1 MAERARPPRGRRVRH
16 VTIILIAAGFFA
28 VALGVVYLFGSAVRA
43 DDELDRRWNEVV
55 GRRSG
60 AEAPSASHE
69 VRSVPDASSAPRAP
83 PPSREAP
90 DAPPPGGRA

>member
-43 DDELDRRWNEVV
+43 DDELDRRWSEVV

-60 AEAPSASHE
+60 DDAPPPAPNAPSAPHAPSAS
-69 VRSVPDASSAPRAP
+69 P
-83 PPSREAP
+83 EAP